1 MVFLLS
7 LVSGLVVL
15 APVLT
20 NGATLENPGYG
31 AKLSGIGLIS
41 GWKCEGGSLTVR
53 LNGGSPI
60 SLVYGGP
67 RGDTAGVCGDSNNG
81 FAIAFNWALLG
92 DGTHTAVA
100 YDNGVEF
107 ARSVFTVTTL
117 GEEFVRGASGECTIQ
132 DFPSAGEDA
141 TFEWSQSAQNLVLSR
156 SSGGEDNGSGGEDNG
171 NGGEDNGGLHTLTW
185 LITDTC
191 NDGRR
196 VNFLSQPFCT
206 ECCYLRNGSTIRLN
220 LGCPR

>member
-117 GEEFVRGASGECTIQ
+117 GEEFVRGASVPYRIFLRQERTQRLSGVSLPRIWCLAAAAAVRITAAAVRIT
-132 DFPSAGEDA
+132 A
-141 TFEWSQSAQNLVLSR
+141 TVVR
-156 SSGGEDNGSGGEDNG
+156 
-171 NGGEDNGGLHTLTW
+171 
-185 LITDTC
+185 ITAA
-191 NDGRR
+191 
-196 VNFLSQPFCT
+196 
-206 ECCYLRNGSTIRLN
+206 ST
-220 LGCPR
+220 P